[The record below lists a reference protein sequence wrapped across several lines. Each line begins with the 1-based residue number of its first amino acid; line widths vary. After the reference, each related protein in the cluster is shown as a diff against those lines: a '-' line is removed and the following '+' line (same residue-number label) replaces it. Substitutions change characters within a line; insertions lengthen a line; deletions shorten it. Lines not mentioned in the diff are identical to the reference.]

1 MTTQIQSAIQSLATS
16 DTDSLLAT
24 LGSYAA
30 NYPGSP
36 EKFVAAGADIG
47 LPQPTG
53 GVLDSVIEL
62 GKNILRRWH
71 KTIYQLVCGGD
82 EVDAAAKKQILD
94 SIKIGSPEAMAAA
107 ITGVMI
113 GVFSVAPAVAAVV
126 GVLFGKLLLP
136 AAVDE
141 TCKFW
146 KTKLSV

>member
-1 MTTQIQSAIQSLATS
+1 MTPQIQSAVRNLAAS

-24 LGSYAA
+24 LGSFAVEYPAA
-30 NYPGSP
+30 P
-36 EKFVAAGADIG
+36 EKFVVAGADIG

-53 GVLDSVIEL
+53 GVLDNVIEL

-71 KTIYQLVCGGD
+71 KTIYQLVCGG
-82 EVDAAAKKQILD
+82 EEIDAAAKKQILD

-107 ITGVMI
+107 ITGVLI
-113 GVFSVAPAVAAVV
+113 GVFTVAPAVAAVV

-146 KTKLSV
+146 KGRLDN